1 VEATEATQTS
11 DKLQLGNMILD
22 QDLLKIE
29 TTKGIE
35 IDQDL
40 QITEEMI
47 HQDQMTQIEDT
58 KEETIG
64 VLVEVRDQEEIG
76 EMIVE
81 KENHAGTANHL
92 LILPGNVQSQKEI
105 ELITEV
111 QEETMTDQTAGKEKD
126 LKLKDQGM
134 MMIMVAV

>member
-1 VEATEATQTS
+1 MEVTEATQTS
-11 DKLQLGNMILD
+11 DKLLLGNMILD

-47 HQDQMTQIEDT
+47 HQDQMNQTEDI
-58 KEETIG
+58 KEETTE
-64 VLVEVRDQEEIG
+64 VLVEVLD
-76 EMIVE
+76 
-81 KENHAGTANHL
+81 
-92 LILPGNVQSQKEI
+92 I

-111 QEETMTDQTAGKEKD
+111 QEGTMTDQTAGKEKD
-126 LKLKDQGM
+126 HKLKDQGM
-134 MMIMVAV
+134 IMIMVVV